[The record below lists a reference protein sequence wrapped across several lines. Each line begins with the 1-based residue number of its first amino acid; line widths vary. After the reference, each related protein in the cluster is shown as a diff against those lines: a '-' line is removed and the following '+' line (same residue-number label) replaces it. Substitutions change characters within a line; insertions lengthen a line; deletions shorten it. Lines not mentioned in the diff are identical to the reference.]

1 MEIISKVLIFK
12 QFNIPFKSK
21 NQKETDCFWSF
32 CKLKN
37 STDYNTKTN
46 DIYTKAESHAAA
58 VQQQQKLANSEYNRL
73 KTIKKYLKI
82 ITEVK
87 EKQQMQQQQ
96 SQWNS
101 IKNGE
106 STSYSKQVKALEHS
120 KRTKWAIIVG
130 VLVVVFL
137 VFFYLFA
144 IIPLYTMKQNKREA
158 L

>member
-1 MEIISKVLIFK
+1 MKFIKIYFPL
-12 QFNIPFKSK
+12 
-21 NQKETDCFWSF
+21 KETDCFWSF

-37 STDYNTKTN
+37 STDYNSKTN
-46 DIYTKAESHAAA
+46 DIFTKAESHAAA
-58 VQQQQKLANSEYNRL
+58 VQQQQQKLANSEFNRL

-87 EKQQMQQQQ
+87 EKQQMQQQL
-96 SQWNS
+96 NS

-130 VLVVVFL
+130 VFVVVFL

-144 IIPLYTMKQNKREA
+144 IIPLYTMKQSKREA

>member
-1 MEIISKVLIFK
+1 MWIFFWWEPLFRLIWFK
-12 QFNIPFKSK
+12 KIYFPL
-21 NQKETDCFWSF
+21 KETDCFWSF

-37 STDYNTKTN
+37 STDYNSKAN
-46 DIYTKAESHAAA
+46 DIFTKAESHAAA
-58 VQQQQKLANSEYNRL
+58 VQQQQQKLANSEFNRL

-87 EKQQMQQQQ
+87 EKQQMQQQL
-96 SQWNS
+96 NS

-130 VLVVVFL
+130 VFVVVFL

-144 IIPLYTMKQNKREA
+144 IIPLYTMKQSKREA